1 MCAASFASAE
11 FRTSAD
17 YQMHCQGQ
25 WNTLSTSLQPAFNL
39 PHDNMTNSS
48 SLAECRP
55 APLQTRPPAVDGTV
69 VLKTLRIGNCEIES
83 PIVQAALSGYSDWP
97 MRVVARRLGA
107 PYTIAEV
114 LIDRF
119 VLELKQRH
127 KTRRHLM
134 VSDEEHPVGGQLMGS
149 DPKQFPEAAQRL
161 VEAGF
166 DVIDINFGCP
176 VSTAMGGCRGGY
188 HLSQPETALEIVG
201 RVRDTVP
208 EHLPVTVKMRRGI
221 DDSPESR
228 DKFFQILDGA
238 FELGV
243 AAITVHGRTVE
254 QKYIGA
260 SSWDFLRD
268 VKEHAGE
275 KTIIGSGDVFT
286 AQSCLDMMKY
296 TGVDGV
302 SVARG
307 AIGNPWIFRQA
318 RDLAAGRP
326 AFSPDIAEQRRVLEL
341 QRSLCGE
348 VYDDRKVLSTMR
360 KFGIKFAPLHPQ
372 HQEVRNAFAAG
383 KTLSAWQAV
392 LDNFYDVE

>member
-1 MCAASFASAE
+1 
-11 FRTSAD
+11 
-17 YQMHCQGQ
+17 
-25 WNTLSTSLQPAFNL
+25 
-39 PHDNMTNSS
+39 MTNAS
-48 SLAECRP
+48 SLTEHQPTP
-55 APLQTRPPAVDGTV
+55 AQTRPPAVEGPLI
-69 VLKTLRIGNCEIES
+69 LKPLRIGNCEIDS

-134 VSDEEHPVGGQLMGS
+134 VSDDEHPVGGQLMGS
-149 DPKQFPEAAQRL
+149 DPQQFPAAARKL

-176 VSTAMGGCRGGY
+176 VNTAMGGCRGGY
-188 HLSQPETALEIVG
+188 HLSQPEIALEIVE
-201 RVRDTVP
+201 RVRNEVP
-208 EHLPVTVKMRRGI
+208 DHLPVTVKMRRGI
-221 DDSPESR
+221 DDSEESR
-228 DKFFQILDGA
+228 AKFFRILDGA
-238 FELGV
+238 FELGA

-254 QKYIGA
+254 QKYVGT

-275 KTIIGSGDVFT
+275 KLIIGSGDVFT

-318 RDLAAGRP
+318 RELAEGKPSFAP
-326 AFSPDIAEQRRVLEL
+326 NVAEQRRVLEM
-341 QRSLCGE
+341 QRSLCAE
-348 VYDDRKVLSTMR
+348 IYDDRRVLSIMR
-360 KFGIKFAPLHPQ
+360 KFGIKFAPLHPLHEQ
-372 HQEVRNAFAAG
+372 VRNAFAAG
-383 KTLSAWQAV
+383 KTLTAWQAV
-392 LDNFYDVE
+392 LDDFYPLTS